1 MKKYIS
7 STLLIIFIGF
17 FNSNAKE
24 NIPNPNNS
32 NNNFRI
38 IAAGC
43 LAATAQTE
51 LNINNVRTTILA
63 GGDMWWDL

>member
-7 STLLIIFIGF
+7 STLIIIIFGF
-17 FNSNAKE
+17 LNSFGKE
-24 NIPNPNNS
+24 NVPNPNNS
-32 NNNFRI
+32 NDTNYRI

-51 LNINNVRTTILA
+51 LNLSLIHI
-63 GGDMWWDL
+63 